1 MTSGASGSTAELE
14 RARPRFDALV
24 DATVGVDR
32 LDAFCSSTDWILP
45 LHRQLGSGEVIVRF
59 SDEHA
64 GTAAGDGAAPS
75 GGAALAVTRV
85 PTMQRRSLLCG
96 LDVAWGYARPVVGPD
111 VVAGVRLVEEL
122 LVEQRASCYGLLL
135 TGVVGRGPFGARLTE
150 RLGSRMMATAGPV
163 GRRVAWL
170 DCGFDGYLARRP
182 RTFRRNARQAERR
195 AEAAGV
201 VFEWHDGGGA
211 ELVRRAMA
219 VERHSWKG
227 REGSGLA
234 DGSFASFY
242 LDMAD
247 GLAPSGRLRAG
258 FARVHDED
266 VGFILGAVRG
276 DTYRGLQLAYAAPHA
291 ALSLGNLLQ
300 LGQMQRLAAEGI
312 VRYDLGQDM
321 AYKVAWSDE
330 LFVTETVVLG
340 A

>member
-1 MTSGASGSTAELE
+1 MTSGASGAAADLE
-14 RARPRFDALV
+14 AARARFDALV
-24 DATVGVDR
+24 DATASVDR
-32 LDAFCSSTDWILP
+32 LDTFCSSTDWILP
-45 LHRQLGSGEVIVRF
+45 LHRRLGSGEVIVRF
-59 SDEHA
+59 S
-64 GTAAGDGAAPS
+64 GGDGGADGD

-111 VVAGVRLVEEL
+111 VAAGVRLVEEL
-122 LVEQRASCYGLLL
+122 LVEQRSSCYGLLL
-135 TGVVGRGPFGARLTE
+135 TGVVGRGPFRARLTE
-150 RLGSRMMATAGPV
+150 RLGSRIMALAEPV

-170 DCGFDGYLARRP
+170 DCGFDTYLARRS
-182 RTFRRNARQAERR
+182 RSFRRNARQAHRR

-201 VFEWHDGGGA
+201 VLEWHDEGGA

-234 DGSFASFY
+234 DPSFAAFY
-242 LDMAD
+242 LDMAEL
-247 GLAPSGRLRAG
+247 LAPSGRLRAG
-258 FARVHDED
+258 FARLGGED

-276 DTYRGLQLAYAAPHA
+276 DSYRGLQLAYAATHA
-291 ALSLGNLLQ
+291 ELSLGNLLQ
-300 LGQMQRLAAEGI
+300 LGQMDRLSAEGI

-321 AYKVAWSDE
+321 PYKVAWSDE